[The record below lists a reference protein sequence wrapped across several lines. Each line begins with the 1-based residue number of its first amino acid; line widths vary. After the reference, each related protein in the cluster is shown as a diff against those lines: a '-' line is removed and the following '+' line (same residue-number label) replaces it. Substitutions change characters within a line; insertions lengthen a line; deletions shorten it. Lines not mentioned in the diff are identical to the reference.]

1 MSGSEFAFVCGV
13 CVMSAKLKPAIE
25 NFSFDGE
32 AVGAAGAA
40 ALRKVKSLAESAPQG
55 RLFAAIATLSDNSGK
70 AALEYEAASLATLR
84 HETEEAE
91 ARLARGTRMVK
102 RMKESMTVDVAV
114 PLPDF
119 VRRG

>member
-1 MSGSEFAFVCGV
+1 
-13 CVMSAKLKPAIE
+13 MSAKLKPAVE

-55 RLFAAIATLSDNSGK
+55 RLFAAIATLADNSGK
-70 AALEYEAASLATLR
+70 AAAEYEAASLATLR

-102 RMKESMTVDVAV
+102 RLKESLSAEVAV

-119 VRRG
+119 VRQR

>member
-1 MSGSEFAFVCGV
+1 
-13 CVMSAKLKPAIE
+13 MSAMLKPVVE
-25 NFSFDGE
+25 SFSFDGE

-55 RLFAAIATLSDNSGK
+55 RLFATIATLSDNSGK
-70 AALEYEAASLATLR
+70 AAAEYEAASLAMLR

-91 ARLARGTRMVK
+91 ARLARGTRMVH
-102 RMKESMTVDVAV
+102 RLKEAMGAEVAT

-119 VRRG
+119 MRRR

>member
-1 MSGSEFAFVCGV
+1 
-13 CVMSAKLKPAIE
+13 MSALLKPVVE

-55 RLFAAIATLSDNSGK
+55 RLFAAIATLADNSGK
-70 AALEYEAASLATLR
+70 AAAEYEAASLATL
-84 HETEEAE
+84 HLETEEAE
-91 ARLARGTRMVK
+91 ARLARGTRMVH
-102 RMKESMTVDVAV
+102 RLKEALGAELAI

-119 VRRG
+119 MRRG